1 MKERHRLAA
10 SVPAR
15 SDDPR
20 RYRASI
26 AAAALQILQMITE
39 GTVTSADWTAVIR
52 SHYPEWYDDQDP
64 PRTIQRLHRARED
77 TRTLLK
83 MLVRLDDAARRRPA
97 LRSARSP
104 RAPLYLAGPPVSIC
118 GIPVTRSLPR
128 CS

>member
-15 SDDPR
+15 SGDPR